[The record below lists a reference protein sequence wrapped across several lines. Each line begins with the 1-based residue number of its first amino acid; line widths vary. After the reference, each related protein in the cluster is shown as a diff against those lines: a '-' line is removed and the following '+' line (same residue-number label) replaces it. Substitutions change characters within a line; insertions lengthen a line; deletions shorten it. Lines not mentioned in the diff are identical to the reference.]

1 MWRLARVLLAVVV
14 GMVVTAPAASAAPDH
29 ESRPAPDR
37 QLATLLGELWE
48 TVLETPVP
56 DNPLAAFT
64 TAAYGFSDAAEG
76 FVLIAGISAGLV
88 FLKRFETNG
97 TA

>member
-1 MWRLARVLLAVVV
+1 MQREWRIDLFRGLALVMIFVN
-14 GMVVTAPAASAAPDH
+14 H
-29 ESRPAPDR
+29 
-37 QLATLLGELWE
+37 
-48 TVLETPVP
+48 VP
-56 DNPLAAFT
+56 DDPLAAFT
-64 TAAYGFSDAAEG
+64 AAAYGFSDAAEG